1 MAKEAKQRDQALR
14 DAFVRRMSLYRADQL
29 VFLDESG
36 LNTHLAER
44 THGWGPKGKKIRH
57 QVSGQ
62 RSPNISL
69 LPAMTQDGYIACCI
83 FKGSVN
89 QDKFLSFLETDLLQ
103 RCNPFPGPRSVIVL
117 DNAPIHQAEV
127 HLHPLV
133 V

>member
-1 MAKEAKQRDQALR
+1 M
-14 DAFVRRMSLYRADQL
+14 RRMSLYRADQL

-69 LPAMTQDGYIACCI
+69 LPAMTQDGYIACC
-83 FKGSVN
+83 VREAR
-89 QDKFLSFLETDLLQ
+89 LEGRRD
-103 RCNPFPGPRSVIVL
+103 RRARSRGLGKVRGDGQERGQGQWTELGIG
-117 DNAPIHQAEV
+117 I
-127 HLHPLV
+127 
-133 V
+133 